1 MVGAG
6 GGGPS
11 DCQGPAADE
20 PWRQQRLLSLDSA
33 MWTELLGDGPVAD
46 AMAAPGPP
54 PPPPLDEA
62 LSAAAAAAAEPPA
75 DAHLG
80 CSPGGRPA
88 AALELPA
95 EGSDGARHPA
105 HKRQRS
111 NANLDGI
118 ESQPALAAAASAGG
132 SSKSGAGTA
141 AASAAYLEAWHNP
154 AAVLADLSLV
164 ESCMTACPASTVRA
178 AASELLQA
186 LKEPQ
191 PSAAAAASSYR
202 TAVELQRPP
211 AQRALA
217 AAAAAPSSSTSTSS
231 TSDARAP
238 PSSIQQAGG
247 GSRSPGGRGGGST
260 SPLLT
265 ATANLLLPV
274 PPSPSPSSSPS
285 TLPSPRLTCQ
295 DGSSSPAERGWAR
308 CGAQA
313 AQATSVVAA
322 PVSRTR
328 RAKRGVRS
336 LLADSAALRPA
347 AVMQC
352 LEGGDGGSGGLAAD
366 NGDRGRGWQWQSA
379 PARVNPGQGVDG
391 ADPWRRQQLAKTA
404 TLPRAAAD
412 AAAAATAAAAQRS
425 PVSSDLN
432 SATARPPVSSRADGV
447 CLNNCSKQPNV
458 PAAGLEESPFADIV
472 AWSLNMVVKL
482 TASSSAG
489 APGGSSHGGGRGALA
504 KAPASGRAA
513 WLPELE
519 ELQSVAREPLL
530 AKARDREAVATAAPL
545 SALPTNDKDW
555 QQQQQQ
561 HMVVAAPIASGELP
575 MPRWR
580 AAAGTSSDSQ
590 GAGSAF
596 GLAASSAA
604 PAATPLDR
612 PSFECSA
619 GAGVGRELAKLPVLV
634 KVAPSRVDSMD
645 LFEPKLGGMD
655 LSLVDELPGFLDG
668 GLPMWNSFAWADDE
682 AGILDGADSGVGVA
696 YDSSAAI
703 AAAAEGPQP
712 AADDGHGYL
721 QVGLH

>member
-1 MVGAG
+1 MPGA
-6 GGGPS
+6 
-11 DCQGPAADE
+11 CAASAAAIA
-20 PWRQQRLLSLDSA
+20 PRRRGLQPLL
-33 MWTELLGDGPVAD
+33 VAL
-46 AMAAPGPP
+46 P
-54 PPPPLDEA
+54 
-62 LSAAAAAAAEPPA
+62 AAAAASAEPPA

-80 CSPGGRPA
+80 CSPRGRPDA
-88 AALELPA
+88 AVALPA
-95 EGSDGARHPA
+95 GGSDGERHPA
-105 HKRQRS
+105 RKRQRS
-111 NANLDGI
+111 SANLDVI
-118 ESQPALAAAASAGG
+118 EVQPTAGLPPQALAAAAASAGG

-141 AASAAYLEAWHNP
+141 AVSAAYLEAWHNP

-202 TAVELQRPP
+202 TAVELQQPP

-238 PSSIQQAGG
+238 LSSIQQAGG
-247 GSRSPGGRGGGST
+247 GSRGSGGRGGGGT
-260 SPLLT
+260 SLLLT
-265 ATANLLLPV
+265 ATANLLLPM

-285 TLPSPRLTCQ
+285 ALPTPQLTCQ
-295 DGSSSPAERGWAR
+295 DGSLSPAERGRAR
-308 CGAQA
+308 RRAQA

-347 AVMQC
+347 AVTPC
-352 LEGGDGGSGGLAAD
+352 LEGGDGGSRGLAAD
-366 NGDRGRGWQWQSA
+366 NVDGGRGWQWQSA
-379 PARVNPGQGVDG
+379 PARVNAGQGVDG
-391 ADPWRRQQLAKTA
+391 ADPWRRQQLAKAA

-412 AAAAATAAAAQRS
+412 AAAAAAAAAATRS

-432 SATARPPVSSRADGV
+432 SATARPLVSSRGDGV
-447 CLNNCSKQPNV
+447 CLDDCSKQPTIS
-458 PAAGLEESPFADIV
+458 AAGLEESPFADIV

-482 TASSSAG
+482 TASSGAI
-489 APGGSSHGGGRGALA
+489 APGGSSYGGGRGALA
-504 KAPASGRAA
+504 KAAAAGRAA

-530 AKARDREAVATAAPL
+530 AKARGREAVSTAAPPSL
-545 SALPTNDKDW
+545 PSARPTNDKDW

-561 HMVVAAPIASGELP
+561 HMVVAAHVASGELP
-575 MPRWR
+575 TPRWP
-580 AAAGTSSDSQ
+580 AASGRSSDMQ
-590 GAGSAF
+590 GAGGAF

-604 PAATPLDR
+604 PAATSAAPAATLLDR

-619 GAGVGRELAKLPVLV
+619 GGGVGRELAKLPVLV
-634 KVAPSRVDSMD
+634 EVAPSRVDSMD